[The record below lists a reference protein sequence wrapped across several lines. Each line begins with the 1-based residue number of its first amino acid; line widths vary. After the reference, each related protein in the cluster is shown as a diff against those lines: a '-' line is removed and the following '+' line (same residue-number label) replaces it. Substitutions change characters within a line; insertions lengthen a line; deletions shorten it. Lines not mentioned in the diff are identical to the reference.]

1 MYGGGN
7 VNVYALSDLHVDYA
21 DNRAWLDALLRED
34 YRNDALI
41 VAGDVSDDLVLLERT
56 LSDLKAAFAHVCF
69 VPGNHDL
76 WLRDG
81 EARDSFEKFRRVL
94 RCCARV
100 GVHTGP
106 ARLTGAQEVAWVVP
120 LFGWYALPEEG
131 EDTLYVPG
139 SGRELF
145 RSVWADRR
153 RVRWP
158 AGGPR
163 PVERFLDLNEAHLRD
178 YDAPVISFS
187 HFLPRRGLLR
197 PTPAE
202 LERYAA
208 LPERHKRRVR
218 FNFSRVAG
226 TRGLERQLRRLGAR
240 VHVYGHQHRNRERTI
255 DGVRYVSHC
264 LGYPH
269 ERAGGR
275 LLDPRGPALVWG
287 IE

>member
-1 MYGGGN
+1 
-7 VNVYALSDLHVDYA
+7 VNIYALSDLHVDYD
-21 DNRAWLDALLRED
+21 DNRAWLAQALRRD
-34 YRNDALI
+34 YSDDALI
-41 VAGDVSDDLVLLERT
+41 VAGDVSDDLALLART
-56 LSDLKAAFAHVCF
+56 LRELKEAFAHVCF

-76 WLRDG
+76 WLRGG

-94 RCCARV
+94 RRCAEL

-106 ARLTGAQEVAWVVP
+106 ARLAGARGAVWVVP

-131 EDTLYVPG
+131 ADTLYVPG
-139 SGRELF
+139 PGRELF

-158 AGGPR
+158 ADGVP
-163 PVERFLDLNEAHLRD
+163 PAERFLNLNEAHLRA
-178 YDAPVISFS
+178 YRGPVISFS
-187 HFLPRRGLLR
+187 HFLPRRGVMR

-202 LERYAA
+202 LARFSS
-208 LPERHKRRVR
+208 LPERLKRRAR

-226 TRGLERQLRRLGAR
+226 TQGLERQLRRLGAR
-240 VHVYGHQHRNRERTI
+240 VHVYGHQHRNRARVI

-269 ERAGGR
+269 ERARGR
-275 LLDPRGPALVWG
+275 LDPRGPALIWEV
-287 IE
+287 E